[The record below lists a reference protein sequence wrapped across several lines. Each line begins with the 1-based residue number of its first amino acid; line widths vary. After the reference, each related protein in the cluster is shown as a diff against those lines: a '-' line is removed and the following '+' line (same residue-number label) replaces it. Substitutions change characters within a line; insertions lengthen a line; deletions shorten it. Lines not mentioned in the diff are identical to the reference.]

1 MLLQTAQT
9 DSLKVR
15 VGSWNVAT
23 KSLQEKDR
31 HLLDLTHWLSAS
43 STEKHAP
50 SVCPTQSM
58 QDTCDSP
65 DIVVVGFQELLHQ
78 GNAALL
84 SGVQYSHWAAI
95 HPHHSVDSS
104 IPTGPPDRRY
114 GSAHID
120 GLEPW
125 IWMVLDALSKTHGP
139 RVDGDAATPTDQDS
153 HQLAHHPYR
162 VVCAGR
168 HTAIGI
174 AVFVRHHL
182 AITRIGWG
190 SVGTG
195 LAGCYGNKGSA
206 AVSIDVVSTK
216 GKIHSLCFMDCHLG
230 AHEGE
235 GRCIWRNQEMSSILE
250 TLVMEDIYICSDMRT
265 TRKDLSSLSDELPD
279 NKGVVHVGPILPRR
293 VRMAGDHDALWL
305 FGDLNYRLMGTKIN
319 GGRWGID
326 AGVVIEKPQR
336 CNVLELVR
344 CRDIARLL
352 QMDEVS
358 FLRHHRHG
366 AMGLLDE
373 QPIHFLPTYKF
384 NMGSHGEWQSLIGHG
399 KEGSSRPLQPPCRLS
414 TDGAPADISSSFSK
428 KRLPAYCDRILHAGR
443 GVSGKGYWSKHE
455 YSFSD
460 HVPVCADYHVMACEE
475 SLPKPVFL
483 GYLTNDDANGHGGR
497 SRHRYQLGQDATWSV
512 SLRCRILWRRAQRI
526 ERVNRHWAGLVMLA
540 VGIRFLYQMYIGG

>member
-1 MLLQTAQT
+1 
-9 DSLKVR
+9 
-15 VGSWNVAT
+15 
-23 KSLQEKDR
+23 
-31 HLLDLTHWLSAS
+31 
-43 STEKHAP
+43 
-50 SVCPTQSM
+50 M

-182 AITRIGWG
+182 AILA
-190 SVGTG
+190 
-195 LAGCYGNKGSA
+195 LAGDRLELSCYSGQQRSA

-216 GKIHSLCFMDCHLG
+216 GKI
-230 AHEGE
+230 
-235 GRCIWRNQEMSSILE
+235 
-250 TLVMEDIYICSDMRT
+250 
-265 TRKDLSSLSDELPD
+265 
-279 NKGVVHVGPILPRR
+279 
-293 VRMAGDHDALWL
+293 
-305 FGDLNYRLMGTKIN
+305 
-319 GGRWGID
+319 
-326 AGVVIEKPQR
+326 
-336 CNVLELVR
+336 
-344 CRDIARLL
+344 LL
-352 QMDEVS
+352 MDEVS

-443 GVSGKGYWSKHE
+443 GVSGKGYWNPATDINLDKMQPGV
-455 YSFSD
+455 YLSD
-460 HVPVCADYHVMACEE
+460 AGFYGEE
-475 SLPKPVFL
+475 HS
-483 GYLTNDDANGHGGR
+483 G
-497 SRHRYQLGQDATWSV
+497 SRG
-512 SLRCRILWRRAQRI
+512 
-526 ERVNRHWAGLVMLA
+526 
-540 VGIRFLYQMYIGG
+540 